1 MKAEEILTLLEF
13 KLPDGK
19 TIEEIEVKDLKEH
32 FDKSFVGINV
42 AAENETIKNKIL
54 GKERGS
60 LATQV
65 KNKFEELGISFEG
78 KEVKDGERLMLDK
91 VLNIGFTE
99 SLNTVKTL
107 KEAANHTDDT
117 KLKEVQKK
125 LDKLQT
131 DYSTVLSER
140 NTLNETLKTKD
151 SEFEGFKT
159 RTIIDSKIKT
169 AKDKIPFSET
179 WNEFA
184 KTGFDKAFFDKY
196 QIELSDTNDSG
207 DGLRIINK
215 ATNTRVSKGNSFI
228 TLEELYKQELSDAK
242 GLKLNNNQNNNNGGG
257 SKPGFVFNKE
267 GKEIK
272 INPLAAKIA
281 AGEKI

>member
-13 KLPDGK
+13 KLPNGK

-65 KNKFEELGISFEG
+65 KNKFEEMGISFEG

>member
-13 KLPDGK
+13 KLPDGN

-65 KNKFEELGISFEG
+65 KNKFEEMGISFEG

-242 GLKLNNNQNNNNGGG
+242 GLKLNNNQNNNNVGG

>member
-65 KNKFEELGISFEG
+65 KNKFEEMGISFEG

>member
-13 KLPDGK
+13 KLPNGK

-65 KNKFEELGISFEG
+65 KNKFEEMGISFEG

-242 GLKLNNNQNNNNGGG
+242 GLKLNNNQNNNNVGG